1 MGGVPPWGRGS
12 CTGGYARALSLRH
25 KWVVNLGVRNMS
37 RKDFIA
43 IAAAIRES
51 LAEAETRRAVAN
63 ALLPALRAS
72 NARFNADKFLAA
84 AVGA

>member
-1 MGGVPPWGRGS
+1 
-12 CTGGYARALSLRH
+12 
-25 KWVVNLGVRNMS
+25 MS

-43 IAAAIRES
+43 IAAAIRENI
-51 LAEAETRRAVAN
+51 AEAETRRAVAN